1 MRNVVVSDLRHFGM
15 SVPVVQ
21 IPCLERSSRHLYP
34 RRTIPGRLAKALNG
48 LRRVKLHRRFL

>member
-1 MRNVVVSDLRHFGM
+1 MRNVVVSDQRHFGI

-21 IPCLERSSRHLYP
+21 IPCLERSSRRLHP
-34 RRTIPGRLAKALNG
+34 SQTISRRLAKALHG